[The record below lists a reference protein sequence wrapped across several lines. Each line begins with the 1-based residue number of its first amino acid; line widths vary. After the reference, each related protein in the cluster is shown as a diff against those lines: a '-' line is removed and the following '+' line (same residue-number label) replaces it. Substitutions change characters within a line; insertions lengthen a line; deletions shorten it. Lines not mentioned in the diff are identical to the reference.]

1 MVRSLCRSSSGG
13 RFTAVL
19 IVIATTTTAATL
31 VVSAHRRD
39 EYLQAARLAIE
50 PARVQIHLDLTPGIA
65 VADTVLRQIDRDR
78 TGTISAD
85 EGQAYADVVL
95 KAVRLESDGQPLRL
109 ELSDRRFPAIEAVRR
124 GEGVIRLEFTAAMPP
139 LSPGAHTLRYRNS
152 HRPEI
157 GVYLANALVPASE
170 RLTVTAQ
177 RRDVD
182 QRELTV
188 DLVLRPE
195 QTTGVRPPVVYKPN

>member
-1 MVRSLCRSSSGG
+1 M
-13 RFTAVL
+13 L

-182 QRELTV
+182 QRELMV
-188 DLVLRPE
+188 DFVLRQE
-195 QTTGVRPPVVYKPN
+195 RTTGVRPPLVYKPN

>member
-1 MVRSLCRSSSGG
+1 
-13 RFTAVL
+13 VL

-50 PARVQIHLDLTPGIA
+50 PARVQIQLDLTPGIA

-124 GEGVIRLEFTAAMPP
+124 GEGVIRLEFTAATPP

-182 QRELTV
+182 QRELMV
-188 DLVLRPE
+188 DFVLRQE
-195 QTTGVRPPVVYKPN
+195 RTTGVRPPLVYKPN

>member
-1 MVRSLCRSSSGG
+1 
-13 RFTAVL
+13 VL

-50 PARVQIHLDLTPGIA
+50 PARVQIQLDLTPGIA

-182 QRELTV
+182 QRELMV
-188 DLVLRPE
+188 DFVLRQE
-195 QTTGVRPPVVYKPN
+195 RTTGVRPPLVYKPN